1 MYIVSRL
8 EDSQDIAG
16 HNCGSDDSDAEDES
30 WTVDRGPC
38 ARRAD
43 AGPARLAPRPTGDI
57 IELGAP
63 GTFDVGA
70 VHEGCGGPAPQPC
83 KLRPELFGAAA
94 MVEVKSDLMKMTICQ
109 LKDEL
114 AARGAPRTGQLKSVL
129 RARLRALIIAHHAM
143 AAAHVRRGAAP
154 MCAGS

>member
-1 MYIVSRL
+1 MYIVSLL

-16 HNCGSDDSDAEDES
+16 HNFGSDDSDAEDES
-30 WTVDRGPC
+30 WTVDR
-38 ARRAD
+38 AR
-43 AGPARLAPRPTGDI
+43 AGPMLVQLASLGRRVDM

-129 RARLRALIIAHHAM
+129 HARLRALIIAHHAM
-143 AAAHVRRGAAP
+143 AAAHIRRGAAP
-154 MCAGS
+154 MRAGS

>member
-1 MYIVSRL
+1 M
-8 EDSQDIAG
+8 
-16 HNCGSDDSDAEDES
+16 
-30 WTVDRGPC
+30 
-38 ARRAD
+38 
-43 AGPARLAPRPTGDI
+43 

-114 AARGAPRTGQLKSVL
+114 AARATRRAEDGTAQIGAS
-129 RARLRALIIAHHAM
+129 RAASRAHHCASCHGSSTHPPWCC
-143 AAAHVRRGAAP
+143 AYACGELSGAVSKFDETVGAE
-154 MCAGS
+154 SLRQV